1 MKIAAL
7 ILGIIGG
14 LAGLVGGILA
24 LTVGGLGGAFGAHG
38 AHLVT
43 HLGGWAIVFSLVGII
58 GGALAMGPSKIAG
71 IMMLISAIG
80 GLISISMFYVIAFV
94 LLLVGGILALCSQ
107 TTKNAPIGISKLT

>member
-1 MKIAAL
+1 
-7 ILGIIGG
+7 
-14 LAGLVGGILA
+14 
-24 LTVGGLGGAFGAHG
+24 
-38 AHLVT
+38 
-43 HLGGWAIVFSLVGII
+43 
-58 GGALAMGPSKIAG
+58 MGPSKIAG